1 VQQEL
6 DRKMIASIV
15 HKENEQLR
23 ELERQNELLQNL
35 DKRDKVSKKFER
47 MQRRYRREKTAENY

>member
-1 VQQEL
+1 
-6 DRKMIASIV
+6 MIASIV